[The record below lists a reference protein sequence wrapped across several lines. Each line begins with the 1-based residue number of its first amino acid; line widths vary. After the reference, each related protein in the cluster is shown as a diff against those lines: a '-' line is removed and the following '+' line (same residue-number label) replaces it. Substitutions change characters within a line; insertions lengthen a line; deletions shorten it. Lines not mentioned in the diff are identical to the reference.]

1 MHPDADQVD
10 PESGS
15 ESEPTTDQG
24 WDPYL
29 VSTVEGTRESAAGL
43 TADEQLSENI
53 RVVVD
58 EINTTATSRRA
69 TLLNSRGRL

>member
-1 MHPDADQVD
+1 MHPDADHVD
-10 PESGS
+10 SESGT
-15 ESEPTTDQG
+15 ESEPVTDQT

-29 VSTVEGTRESAAGL
+29 VSTVDITRQSAEEL
-43 TADEQLSENI
+43 EPDEQPSENI

-69 TLLNSRGRL
+69 ALLNSRGHI